1 MGLYLSGQ
9 SQTKT
14 MIKTFCIL
22 FLLPAFISA
31 HAQNRKAEPHR
42 GKLFIIG
49 GGTITDSLRAQLL
62 TAGQW
67 KKGDVIA
74 AVTLASGYGDSAYI
88 WMNDDFKKLTGED
101 CLRFDS
107 AAAHD
112 PEKIAALKTAKI
124 IFLGG
129 GDQERF
135 MRIIRNTRVK
145 ETIRAARNNGT
156 LIAGTSAGAS
166 VMSEAMITGN
176 ALVDTVLS
184 STFKR
189 LCTGNLELKEGLG
202 LLDSVIIDQHFV
214 VRSRYNRMLSA
225 IMEHPGYN
233 CIGINESTAII
244 VDNGWATVAGESQ
257 AIVFSQPRNVHTT
270 ANHTLAASSVQLGVF
285 VAGEKFRIKN

>member
-1 MGLYLSGQ
+1 MRKLFSLLSALLL
-9 SQTKT
+9 
-14 MIKTFCIL
+14 L
-22 FLLPAFISA
+22 FTAG
-31 HAQNRKAEPHR
+31 AQNKKPVTHK

-49 GGTITDSLRAQLL
+49 GGNISDSFRMQILN
-62 TAGQW
+62 TGNW

-101 CLRFDS
+101 CLKFDS
-107 AAAHD
+107 AAAYD
-112 PEKIAALKTAKI
+112 AQKIAALQKAKI

-135 MRIIRNTRVK
+135 MRIIKNTSVK
-145 ETIRAARNNGT
+145 QAINTARNNGA

-166 VMSEAMITGN
+166 VMSESMITGN
-176 ALVDTVLS
+176 ALMDTVLS

-189 LCTGNLELKEGLG
+189 LSKGNLELKEGLG

-225 IMEHPGYN
+225 IMEHPNFN

-257 AIVFSQPRNVHTT
+257 VIVFSNPKQVHTN
-270 ANHTLAASSVQLGVF
+270 AIQSFAASSVQLAVY
-285 VAGEKFRIKN
+285 VAGEKFKIKN

>member
-1 MGLYLSGQ
+1 MTIKILAAFFLPIIIICTVNAQVKTQLS
-9 SQTKT
+9 K
-14 MIKTFCIL
+14 K
-22 FLLPAFISA
+22 
-31 HAQNRKAEPHR
+31 

-49 GGTITDSLRAQLL
+49 GGDISDSFRMQILN
-62 TAGQW
+62 TGHW

-101 CLRFDS
+101 CLKFDS
-107 AAAHD
+107 AATRD
-112 PEKIAALKTAKI
+112 PEKINAIKKAKI

-135 MRIIRNTRVK
+135 MRIIKNTAVK
-145 ETIRAARNNGT
+145 EAIREARNNGA

-166 VMSEAMITGN
+166 VMSEQMITGN
-176 ALVDTVLS
+176 ALLDTTLS

-189 LCTGNLELKEGLG
+189 LSKGNLELKEGLG

-225 IMEHPGYN
+225 IMEHPNYN
-233 CIGINESTAII
+233 CIGLNESTAII

-257 AIVFSQPRNVHTT
+257 VIVFSNPKKVHVTKNK
-270 ANHTLAASSVQLGVF
+270 ALAAASVQLSVY
-285 VAGEKFRIKN
+285 VAGEKFSIKK

>member
-1 MGLYLSGQ
+1 MLS
-9 SQTKT
+9 
-14 MIKTFCIL
+14 FL
-22 FLLPAFISA
+22 FLLPAFIGVN
-31 HAQNRKAEPHR
+31 AQHKKAVPHK

-49 GGTITDSLRAQLL
+49 GGTITDSLRSQVLV
-62 TAGQW
+62 AGQW

-112 PEKIAALKTAKI
+112 PKKIAALKAAKI

-135 MRIIRNTRVK
+135 MRIISNTPVK
-145 ETIRAARNNGT
+145 ETIRAARNNGA

-176 ALVDTVLS
+176 ALMDTVLS

-189 LCTGNLELKEGLG
+189 LSKGNLELKEGLG

-225 IMEHPGYN
+225 IMEHPNYN

-244 VDNGWATVAGESQ
+244 VDNGWATVTGESQ
-257 AIVFSQPRNVHTT
+257 VIVFSQPKNIHTT
-270 ANHTLAASSVQLGVF
+270 ASHALAASSVQLRIY

>member
-14 MIKTFCIL
+14 MIKTLFIL

-31 HAQNRKAEPHR
+31 HAQNKKTVPHK

-135 MRIIRNTRVK
+135 MRIIRNTLVK
-145 ETIRAARNNGT
+145 ETIRAARNNGA

-176 ALVDTVLS
+176 ALVDTVLA

-257 AIVFSQPRNVHTT
+257 AIVFSQPKNVHTT